1 MKLFNFLKKEDTNKK
16 LKLQY
21 LANLFLVAKSDGI
34 VSKEEEDKVDEIRKS
49 IGITKD
55 EYEKLT
61 KSILSGNFG
70 SKNFVSPKS
79 DEEAWNQLIECVNLI
94 TIDGKIDNAEI
105 QTCKDLA
112 KAMGYNESDID
123 ELLPKEVL
131 KSFNDSKKIKF
142 NNQTLRT
149 AIEDWLEYPI
159 SAEATYGHISG
170 WDTSKVTDMSKLF
183 LDAHT
188 FNEPLNNWDVSNVTN
203 MHAMFDN
210 AYAFN
215 QPLNNWDV
223 GNVTDMSEM
232 FSSMEALAFNQPIG
246 NWDVRNVTDMSG
258 MFSDAK
264 AFNQP
269 IGDWNVS
276 NVTLMDVMFNGADN
290 FNQPIGNWDVSGVT
304 DMSNMF
310 SETINFN
317 QNINNWNV
325 SNVTNMNAMFF
336 EAKAFN
342 QPVGKWNVSNVK
354 NMSQMFNQAEV
365 FNQDINNWDTSN
377 LTNMKAMFANAKSFN
392 SPIGNFNVS
401 NVTSMYG
408 LFYGAEAF
416 NQPIDNWDVSG
427 VTDMKGIFKDANTFK
442 QSLENWNLTFQANL
456 DMGDVK
462 RIQKEYQ
469 AAITYYT
476 KAIEIEPKNALGYKK
491 RAEVK
496 QFTENFKGAVADL
509 TTAIELNP
517 NNPDSYELRGLF
529 KEELREFEGA
539 ILDYKKAIELEHD
552 TKKIDLY
559 NFNIKTVI
567 SKMEGKDEIEI
578 LREQLIKKG
587 IDPDAEIDLKGIA
600 ALLRLNEKAI
610 NKTNEQ
616 LTDVQKIELHNNL
629 KDDNPFK
636 EIAGREE
643 IKVNWLQGIG
653 PIYSWSDE
661 EVFKPN
667 SLFHKPKTDND
678 GEFIWI
684 LCDSI
689 EEAKMIINHILVLNV
704 VKNAYDKIER
714 DGWEHYFNGDLFNLG
729 YRIPEPDDQRI
740 LVEINRHEKIDKKN
754 KQLNNRN
761 SSNEVSEHSSSR
773 RFASGWTVNEL
784 KAAYWFEQ
792 SIFTAYPETNE
803 KEDYRQRVIIEFIQM
818 AFKNIYNIE
827 TIIENKDWT
836 LFSLN
841 LLDTK
846 NYDLEESLSLLM
858 EMDERKR
865 LELLFIFYQLVSL
878 SNQLIE
884 NSYENESEIELI
896 TSEFHNL
903 YSRIENGLQVK
914 LTEEEY
920 HNIYEKY
927 CEEDDR
933 QNRDN

>member
-34 VSKEEEDKVDEIRKS
+34 VSKEEEDKIDEIRKS
-49 IGITKD
+49 IGITED

-215 QPLNNWDV
+215 QPLNNWEV

-246 NWDVRNVTDMSG
+246 NWDVSNVTNMYSMFSEAKEFNQPIGDWDVSKVMDMQG
-258 MFSDAK
+258 MFFGAK

-269 IGDWNVS
+269 IGNWDLNS
-276 NVTLMDVMFNGADN
+276 ATDMKGMFFGAKA

-304 DMSNMF
+304 DMSGMF
-310 SETINFN
+310 YG
-317 QNINNWNV
+317 
-325 SNVTNMNAMFF
+325 
-336 EAKAFN
+336 AKAFN
-342 QPVGKWNVSNVK
+342 QPLGNWNVK
-354 NMSQMFNQAEV
+354 N
-365 FNQDINNWDTSN
+365 
-377 LTNMKAMFANAKSFN
+377 
-392 SPIGNFNVS
+392 
-401 NVTSMYG
+401 
-408 LFYGAEAF
+408 
-416 NQPIDNWDVSG
+416 
-427 VTDMKGIFKDANTFK
+427 VTDMKGIFKDENTFN
-442 QSLENWNLTFQANL
+442 QPIENWNLTFQANL
-456 DMGDVK
+456 DMGDIK

-476 KAIEIEPKNALGYKK
+476 KAIEIESKNALGYKK
-491 RAEVK
+491 RGNVK
-496 QFTENFKGAVADL
+496 EFTKNFKGAVADL

-517 NNPDSYELRGLF
+517 NNVHSYELRGLY
-529 KEELREFEGA
+529 KEDLKDFEGA

-552 TKKIDLY
+552 TEKIKRY
-559 NFNIKTVI
+559 NAYIETATLR
-567 SKMEGKDEIEI
+567 MEGKDENEI
-578 LREQLIKKG
+578 MRAELIKMG
-587 IDPDAEIDLKGIA
+587 IDPDAQLDSKDIDIIAGIA
-600 ALLRLNEKAI
+600 GKAMDA
-610 NKTNEQ
+610 TYEQ
-616 LTDVQKIELHNNL
+616 LTDIERIELHNNL
-629 KDDNPFK
+629 KDRKTDKTNNLIEEDAKEKIDGKIVGQDYYIKNEFFK
-636 EIAGREE
+636 EIVGREE
-643 IKVNWLQGIG
+643 IKVNWLQDIG
-653 PIYSWSDE
+653 PIYSWGDE
-661 EVFKPN
+661 EGFEAN

-678 GEFIWI
+678 GEFMCI

-689 EEAKMIINHILVLNV
+689 DEAVMIINHILVLNGG
-704 VKNAYDKIER
+704 KNAYDKIER
-714 DGWEHYFNGDLFNLG
+714 DGWDHYFNGDLFHLG

-740 LVEINRHEKIDKKN
+740 LVELNRHEKAEVISFNDK
-754 KQLNNRN
+754 
-761 SSNEVSEHSSSR
+761 NEVLYGIHQDSKK
-773 RFASGWTVNEL
+773 VNSMIDGL
-784 KAAYWFEQ
+784 N
-792 SIFTAYPETNE
+792 SI
-803 KEDYRQRVIIEFIQM
+803 V
-818 AFKNIYNIE
+818 
-827 TIIENKDWT
+827 
-836 LFSLN
+836 
-841 LLDTK
+841 
-846 NYDLEESLSLLM
+846 
-858 EMDERKR
+858 
-865 LELLFIFYQLVSL
+865 
-878 SNQLIE
+878 
-884 NSYENESEIELI
+884 
-896 TSEFHNL
+896 
-903 YSRIENGLQVK
+903 
-914 LTEEEY
+914 
-920 HNIYEKY
+920 
-927 CEEDDR
+927 
-933 QNRDN
+933 

>member
-21 LANLFLVAKSDGI
+21 LANLFLVAKSDGN
-34 VSKEEEDKVDEIRKS
+34 VSKEEEDKIDEIRKS
-49 IGITKD
+49 LGITKD
-55 EYEKLT
+55 GYDKLT

-70 SKNFVSPKS
+70 SKNFISPKS
-79 DEEAWNQLIECVNLI
+79 DEEAWKQLVECVNLI

-123 ELLPKEVL
+123 DLLPKDAL

-159 SAEATYGHISG
+159 SAETTYGHISG
-170 WDTSKVTDMSKLF
+170 WDTSKVSDMSKLF

-215 QPLNNWDV
+215 RPLNNWEV

-246 NWDVRNVTDMSG
+246 NWNVSNVTNMYS
-258 MFSDAK
+258 MFSEAK
-264 AFNQP
+264 EFNQP
-269 IGDWNVS
+269 IGDWDVS
-276 NVTLMDVMFNGADN
+276 NVT
-290 FNQPIGNWDVSGVT
+290 
-304 DMSNMF
+304 DM
-310 SETINFN
+310 
-317 QNINNWNV
+317 QG
-325 SNVTNMNAMFF
+325 MFF
-336 EAKAFN
+336 GAKAFN
-342 QPVGKWNVSNVK
+342 QPLGNWNVK
-354 NMSQMFNQAEV
+354 NV
-365 FNQDINNWDTSN
+365 TD
-377 LTNMKAMFANAKSFN
+377 MKAM
-392 SPIGNFNVS
+392 
-401 NVTSMYG
+401 
-408 LFYGAEAF
+408 FYGAEAF
-416 NQPIDNWDVSG
+416 NQPIENWDVSD
-427 VTDMKGIFKDANTFK
+427 VTDMKGIFIDANTFN

-476 KAIEIEPKNALGYKK
+476 KAIEIEPKNDLGYEK
-491 RAEVK
+491 RGNVK
-496 QFTENFKGAVADL
+496 EFTKNFKGAVDDL

-517 NNPDSYELRGLF
+517 NNVHSYELRGLY
-529 KEELREFEGA
+529 KEDLKDFDGA

-552 TKKIDLY
+552 TEKIKRY
-559 NFNIKTVI
+559 NAYIETATLR
-567 SKMEGKDEIEI
+567 MEGKDEKEI
-578 LREQLIKKG
+578 LRAEFIKRG
-587 IDPDAEIDLKGIA
+587 INPDAEIDSKGIA
-600 ALLRLNEKAI
+600 ALLSLNEKAI

-616 LTDVQKIELHNNL
+616 LTDIQRIELHNNL

-636 EIAGREE
+636 EIVGREE

-653 PIYSWSDE
+653 PIYSWENE

-678 GEFIWI
+678 GEFMCI

-704 VKNAYDKIER
+704 GKNAYEKIER
-714 DGWEHYFNGDLFNLG
+714 DGWDHYFNGDLFHLG

-754 KQLNNRN
+754 KQINNRN
-761 SSNEVSEHSSSR
+761 SSNEISEHSSSR

-792 SIFTAYPETNE
+792 SIFTAHPETNE

-818 AFKNIYNIE
+818 AFKNIYNIN

-841 LLDTK
+841 LLENE
-846 NYDLEESLSLLM
+846 NYDLKESLSILM

-865 LELLFIFYQLVSL
+865 LELLYIFYQLISL
-878 SNQLIE
+878 TNQLIE

-903 YSRIENGLQVK
+903 SNMIENGLQVK

-920 HNIYEKY
+920 HNIHEKY

>member
-34 VSKEEEDKVDEIRKS
+34 VSKEEEDKIDEIRKS
-49 IGITKD
+49 IGITDD
-55 EYEKLT
+55 EYDKLT

-215 QPLNNWDV
+215 QPLNNWEV

-246 NWDVRNVTDMSG
+246 NWDVSNVTNMYSMFSEAKEFNQPIGDWDVSKVMDMQG
-258 MFSDAK
+258 MFFGAK

-269 IGDWNVS
+269 IGNWDLNSVTDMKGMFYGATAFNQPIGNLDVS
-276 NVTLMDVMFNGADN
+276 NVINMSMMFNDAEA

-304 DMSNMF
+304 DMSGMF
-310 SETINFN
+310 YG
-317 QNINNWNV
+317 
-325 SNVTNMNAMFF
+325 
-336 EAKAFN
+336 AKAFN
-342 QPVGKWNVSNVK
+342 QPLGNWNVK
-354 NMSQMFNQAEV
+354 N
-365 FNQDINNWDTSN
+365 
-377 LTNMKAMFANAKSFN
+377 
-392 SPIGNFNVS
+392 
-401 NVTSMYG
+401 
-408 LFYGAEAF
+408 
-416 NQPIDNWDVSG
+416 
-427 VTDMKGIFKDANTFK
+427 VTDMKGIFKDVNTFN
-442 QSLENWNLTFQANL
+442 QTLENWNLTFQANL

-469 AAITYYT
+469 AATTYYT

-491 RAEVK
+491 RGEVK
-496 QFTENFKGAVADL
+496 QFTENFKGAVDDL

-529 KEELREFEGA
+529 KEDLKEFEGA

-552 TKKIDLY
+552 IKKIKRY
-559 NFNIKTVI
+559 NSYIETATLR
-567 SKMEGKDEIEI
+567 MEGKDENEI
-578 LREQLIKKG
+578 MRAELIKMG
-587 IDPDAEIDLKGIA
+587 IDPDAQLDSKDIDVIAGIA
-600 ALLRLNEKAI
+600 GKAMDA
-610 NKTNEQ
+610 TYEQ
-616 LTDVQKIELHNNL
+616 LTDIERSELHNNL
-629 KDDNPFK
+629 KD
-636 EIAGREE
+636 R
-643 IKVNWLQGIG
+643 
-653 PIYSWSDE
+653 
-661 EVFKPN
+661 
-667 SLFHKPKTDND
+667 KTDTPIND
-678 GEFIWI
+678 
-684 LCDSI
+684 
-689 EEAKMIINHILVLNV
+689 V
-704 VKNAYDKIER
+704 
-714 DGWEHYFNGDLFNLG
+714 
-729 YRIPEPDDQRI
+729 
-740 LVEINRHEKIDKKN
+740 
-754 KQLNNRN
+754 N
-761 SSNEVSEHSSSR
+761 SSKEVSEHSSSR

-784 KAAYWFEQ
+784 KAAYWLVQ
-792 SIFTAYPETNE
+792 SIFTAYPQTDE
-803 KEDYRQRVIIEFIQM
+803 KEDYRLAVIIEFIQM
-818 AFKNIYNIE
+818 AFKNIYNID

-846 NYDLEESLSLLM
+846 NYDLKESLTDLM
-858 EMDERKR
+858 IMDERKR
-865 LELLFIFYQLVSL
+865 LELLYLFDQLMRL
-878 SNQLIE
+878 TNQLIE
-884 NSYENESEIELI
+884 NSNNNENEIELI
-896 TSEFHNL
+896 TSKFLELNTMN
-903 YSRIENGLQVK
+903 EKMLQIK
-914 LTEEEY
+914 LTEEE
-920 HNIYEKY
+920 HQNIFKKY

-933 QNRDN
+933 QNSDN

>member
-1 MKLFNFLKKEDTNKK
+1 
-16 LKLQY
+16 
-21 LANLFLVAKSDGI
+21 
-34 VSKEEEDKVDEIRKS
+34 DKIDEIRKS
-49 IGITKD
+49 LGITKD
-55 EYEKLT
+55 GYDKLT

-70 SKNFVSPKS
+70 SKNFISPKS
-79 DEEAWNQLIECVNLI
+79 DEEAWKQLVECVNLI

-123 ELLPKEVL
+123 DLLPKDAL

-159 SAEATYGHISG
+159 SAETTYGHISG
-170 WDTSKVTDMSKLF
+170 WDTSKVSDMSKLF

-215 QPLNNWDV
+215 RPLNNWEV

-246 NWDVRNVTDMSG
+246 NWNVSNVTNMYS
-258 MFSDAK
+258 MFSEAK
-264 AFNQP
+264 EFNQP
-269 IGDWNVS
+269 IGDWDVS
-276 NVTLMDVMFNGADN
+276 NVT
-290 FNQPIGNWDVSGVT
+290 
-304 DMSNMF
+304 DM
-310 SETINFN
+310 
-317 QNINNWNV
+317 QG
-325 SNVTNMNAMFF
+325 MFF
-336 EAKAFN
+336 GAKAFN
-342 QPVGKWNVSNVK
+342 QPLGNWNVK
-354 NMSQMFNQAEV
+354 NV
-365 FNQDINNWDTSN
+365 TD
-377 LTNMKAMFANAKSFN
+377 MKAM
-392 SPIGNFNVS
+392 
-401 NVTSMYG
+401 
-408 LFYGAEAF
+408 FYGAEAF
-416 NQPIDNWDVSG
+416 NQPIENWDVSD
-427 VTDMKGIFKDANTFK
+427 VTDMKGIFIDANTFN

-476 KAIEIEPKNALGYKK
+476 KAIEIEPKNDLGYEK
-491 RAEVK
+491 RGNVK
-496 QFTENFKGAVADL
+496 EFTKNFKGAVDDL
-509 TTAIELNP
+509 TTAIKLNP
-517 NNPDSYELRGLF
+517 NNVHSYELRGLY
-529 KEELREFEGA
+529 KEDLKDFDGA

-552 TKKIDLY
+552 TEKIKRY
-559 NFNIKTVI
+559 NAYIETATLR
-567 SKMEGKDEIEI
+567 MEGKDEKEI
-578 LREQLIKKG
+578 LRAEFIKRG
-587 IDPDAEIDLKGIA
+587 INPDAEIDSKGIA
-600 ALLRLNEKAI
+600 ALLSLNEKAI

-616 LTDVQKIELHNNL
+616 LTDIQRIELHNNL

-636 EIAGREE
+636 EIVGREE

-653 PIYSWSDE
+653 PIYSWENE

-678 GEFIWI
+678 GEFMCI

-704 VKNAYDKIER
+704 GKNAYEKIER
-714 DGWEHYFNGDLFNLG
+714 DGWDHYFNGDLFHLG

-754 KQLNNRN
+754 KQINNRN
-761 SSNEVSEHSSSR
+761 SSNEISEHSSSR

-792 SIFTAYPETNE
+792 SIFTAHPETNE

-818 AFKNIYNIE
+818 AFKNIYNIN

-841 LLDTK
+841 LLENE
-846 NYDLEESLSLLM
+846 NYDLKESLSILM

-865 LELLFIFYQLVSL
+865 LELLYIFYQLISL
-878 SNQLIE
+878 TNQLIE

-903 YSRIENGLQVK
+903 SNMIENGLQVK

-920 HNIYEKY
+920 HNIHEKY

>member
-34 VSKEEEDKVDEIRKS
+34 VSKEEEDKIDEIRKS
-49 IGITKD
+49 IGITED

-215 QPLNNWDV
+215 QPLNNWEV

-246 NWDVRNVTDMSG
+246 NWDVSNVTNMYSMFSEAKEFNQPIGDWDVSNVMDMQG
-258 MFSDAK
+258 MFFGAK

-269 IGDWNVS
+269 IGNWDLNSVTDMKGMFYGATAFNQPIGNLDVS
-276 NVTLMDVMFNGADN
+276 NVINMSMMFNDAEA
-290 FNQPIGNWDVSGVT
+290 FNQPIGNWDVSGVN
-304 DMSNMF
+304 DMSGMF
-310 SETINFN
+310 YG
-317 QNINNWNV
+317 
-325 SNVTNMNAMFF
+325 
-336 EAKAFN
+336 AKAFN
-342 QPVGKWNVSNVK
+342 QPLENWNVK
-354 NMSQMFNQAEV
+354 N
-365 FNQDINNWDTSN
+365 
-377 LTNMKAMFANAKSFN
+377 
-392 SPIGNFNVS
+392 
-401 NVTSMYG
+401 
-408 LFYGAEAF
+408 
-416 NQPIDNWDVSG
+416 
-427 VTDMKGIFKDANTFK
+427 VTDMKGIFKDENAFN
-442 QSLENWNLTFQANL
+442 QPLENWNLTFQANL
-456 DMGDVK
+456 DMGDIK

-491 RAEVK
+491 RGNVK
-496 QFTENFKGAVADL
+496 EFTKNFKGAVADL

-517 NNPDSYELRGLF
+517 NNVHSYELRGLY
-529 KEELREFEGA
+529 KEDLKDFGGA

-552 TKKIDLY
+552 TEKIKRY
-559 NFNIKTVI
+559 NAYIETAT
-567 SKMEGKDEIEI
+567 SRMEGKDEKEI
-578 LREQLIKKG
+578 LRAEFIKRG

-600 ALLRLNEKAI
+600 ALLSLNEKAI

-616 LTDVQKIELHNNL
+616 LTDIQRIELHNNL
-629 KDDNPFK
+629 KDRKTNT
-636 EIAGREE
+636 
-643 IKVNWLQGIG
+643 
-653 PIYSWSDE
+653 PI
-661 EVFKPN
+661 
-667 SLFHKPKTDND
+667 ND
-678 GEFIWI
+678 I
-684 LCDSI
+684 
-689 EEAKMIINHILVLNV
+689 
-704 VKNAYDKIER
+704 
-714 DGWEHYFNGDLFNLG
+714 
-729 YRIPEPDDQRI
+729 
-740 LVEINRHEKIDKKN
+740 
-754 KQLNNRN
+754 N
-761 SSNEVSEHSSSR
+761 SSKEVSEHSSSR

-792 SIFTAYPETNE
+792 SIFTAHPETNE

-818 AFKNIYNIE
+818 AFKNIYNIN
-827 TIIENKDWT
+827 TIVENKDWT

-841 LLDTK
+841 LLENE
-846 NYDLEESLSLLM
+846 NYDLNESVSLLI

-865 LELLFIFYQLVSL
+865 LELLYIYYQLISL
-878 SNQLIE
+878 TNQLIE

-920 HNIYEKY
+920 HNIHEKY

>member
-34 VSKEEEDKVDEIRKS
+34 VSKEEEDKIDSIRKS

-210 AYAFN
+210 AYLFN
-215 QPLNNWDV
+215 QPLDNWDV
-223 GNVTDMSEM
+223 SKVADMSEM
-232 FSSMEALAFNQPIG
+232 FSSMEALVFNQPIG
-246 NWDVRNVTDMSG
+246 NWNVSNVTNMYS
-258 MFSDAK
+258 MFSEAK
-264 AFNQP
+264 EFNQP
-269 IGDWNVS
+269 IGDWDVS
-276 NVTLMDVMFNGADN
+276 NVTDMQGMFFGAKSFNKPIGNWDLNSVTDMKGMFLKANNFNQPIDKWDVSNARNMRQMFNDAEA

-304 DMSNMF
+304 DMSGMF
-310 SETINFN
+310 YG
-317 QNINNWNV
+317 
-325 SNVTNMNAMFF
+325 
-336 EAKAFN
+336 AKAFN
-342 QPVGKWNVSNVK
+342 QPLGNWNVK
-354 NMSQMFNQAEV
+354 N
-365 FNQDINNWDTSN
+365 
-377 LTNMKAMFANAKSFN
+377 
-392 SPIGNFNVS
+392 
-401 NVTSMYG
+401 
-408 LFYGAEAF
+408 
-416 NQPIDNWDVSG
+416 
-427 VTDMKGIFKDANTFK
+427 VTDMKGIFKDENTFN
-442 QSLENWNLTFQANL
+442 QPLENWNLTFQANL
-456 DMGDVK
+456 DMGDIK

-469 AAITYYT
+469 AAIKYYT
-476 KAIEIEPKNALGYKK
+476 KAIEIEPKNDLGYKK

-496 QFTENFKGAVADL
+496 EFTKNFKGAVDDL

-517 NNPDSYELRGLF
+517 NNVHSYELRGLY
-529 KEELREFEGA
+529 KEDLKDFDGA

-552 TKKIDLY
+552 TEKIKRY
-559 NFNIKTVI
+559 NAYIETATLR
-567 SKMEGKDEIEI
+567 MEGKDEKEI
-578 LREQLIKKG
+578 LREQLIKMG
-587 IDPDAEIDLKGIA
+587 IDPDAEIDSKGIA
-600 ALLRLNEKAI
+600 ALLGASKKAMDA
-610 NKTNEQ
+610 TNEQ
-616 LTDVQKIELHNNL
+616 LTDIQRIELHNNL

-643 IKVNWLQGIG
+643 IKVNWLQDIG
-653 PIYSWSDE
+653 PIYSWNDE
-661 EVFKPN
+661 ESFEPN

-678 GEFIWI
+678 GEFMCI

-689 EEAKMIINHILVLNV
+689 EEAKMIINYILVLNV
-704 VKNAYDKIER
+704 GKNVYDKIER
-714 DGWEHYFNGDLFNLG
+714 DGWDHYFNGDLFHLG

-754 KQLNNRN
+754 KQINNSN

-841 LLDTK
+841 LLENET
-846 NYDLEESLSLLM
+846 YDLEESLSLLM

-903 YSRIENGLQVK
+903 NSLNEKMLQVK

>member
-21 LANLFLVAKSDGI
+21 LANLFLVAKSDGN
-34 VSKEEEDKVDEIRKS
+34 VSKEEEDKIDEIRKS
-49 IGITKD
+49 LGITKD
-55 EYEKLT
+55 GYDKLT

-70 SKNFVSPKS
+70 SKNFISPKS
-79 DEEAWNQLIECVNLI
+79 DEEAWKQLVECVNLI

-123 ELLPKEVL
+123 DLLPKDAL

-159 SAEATYGHISG
+159 SAETTYGHISG
-170 WDTSKVTDMSKLF
+170 WDTSKVSDMSKLF

-215 QPLNNWDV
+215 RPLNNWEV

-246 NWDVRNVTDMSG
+246 NWNVSNVTNMYS
-258 MFSDAK
+258 MFSEAK
-264 AFNQP
+264 EFNQP
-269 IGDWNVS
+269 IGDWDVS
-276 NVTLMDVMFNGADN
+276 NVT
-290 FNQPIGNWDVSGVT
+290 
-304 DMSNMF
+304 DM
-310 SETINFN
+310 
-317 QNINNWNV
+317 QG
-325 SNVTNMNAMFF
+325 MFF
-336 EAKAFN
+336 GAKAFN
-342 QPVGKWNVSNVK
+342 QPLGNWNVK
-354 NMSQMFNQAEV
+354 NV
-365 FNQDINNWDTSN
+365 TD
-377 LTNMKAMFANAKSFN
+377 MKAM
-392 SPIGNFNVS
+392 
-401 NVTSMYG
+401 
-408 LFYGAEAF
+408 FYGAEAF
-416 NQPIDNWDVSG
+416 NQPIENWDVSD
-427 VTDMKGIFKDANTFK
+427 VTDMKGIFIDANTFN

-476 KAIEIEPKNALGYKK
+476 KAIEIEPKNDLGYEK
-491 RAEVK
+491 RGNVK
-496 QFTENFKGAVADL
+496 EFTKNFKGAVDDL
-509 TTAIELNP
+509 TTAIKLNP
-517 NNPDSYELRGLF
+517 NNVHSYELRGLY
-529 KEELREFEGA
+529 KEDLKDFDGA

-552 TKKIDLY
+552 TEKIKRY
-559 NFNIKTVI
+559 NAYIETATLR
-567 SKMEGKDEIEI
+567 MEGKDEKEI
-578 LREQLIKKG
+578 LRAEFIKRG
-587 IDPDAEIDLKGIA
+587 INPDAEIDSKGIA
-600 ALLRLNEKAI
+600 ALLSLNEKAI

-616 LTDVQKIELHNNL
+616 LTDIQRIELHNNL

-636 EIAGREE
+636 EIVGREE

-653 PIYSWSDE
+653 PIYSWENE

-678 GEFIWI
+678 GEFMCI

-704 VKNAYDKIER
+704 GKNAYEKIER
-714 DGWEHYFNGDLFNLG
+714 DGWDHYFNGDLFHLG

-754 KQLNNRN
+754 KQINNRN
-761 SSNEVSEHSSSR
+761 SSNEISEHSSSR

-792 SIFTAYPETNE
+792 SIFTAHPETNE

-818 AFKNIYNIE
+818 AFKNIYNIN

-841 LLDTK
+841 LLENE
-846 NYDLEESLSLLM
+846 NYDLKESLSILM

-865 LELLFIFYQLVSL
+865 LELLYIFYQLISL
-878 SNQLIE
+878 TNQLIE

-903 YSRIENGLQVK
+903 SNMIENGLQVK

-920 HNIYEKY
+920 HNIHEKY